1 MVSGSFKPIEEL
13 VKGSPVI
20 GSDGNCH
27 PAVGVMSRDYDGR
40 LVKIKAT
47 GVIDFEP
54 TENHPVL
61 VADIGWKTIN
71 TSIPRRNV
79 RLIRSIDWKKSQDVK
94 RGDWLAVPKLKGF
107 RDDSHFDLAPHF
119 IGNRWSISEK
129 IRDGKFPL
137 NEDTAWLMGYY
148 CAEGSSCVKGG
159 GVSFAMHRKEEK
171 TLGARVRSIVN
182 QWIGSRCY
190 ASHRRE
196 EDGMVVG
203 FGSVLLARMFKDKIG
218 KNASTKRIPDEIF
231 WHRDD
236 RIVKAF
242 LRGYFDG
249 DGTTKSTLF
258 TCATVSKVLA
268 FQVQALFARFGV
280 WMPMV
285 LDRLSLREAKV
296 IVKGPP
302 RKLKDQYKLMSGS
315 DESRMLLGY
324 DPVKEKNRKTKHY
337 TSNDDFIFV
346 RVKSVSSR
354 PWKGRVYNLTSPTED
369 YLVNNVVVHNC
380 SSHLTLHF
388 DDKIRGNVACVP
400 ADTMILGCNQSIDRC
415 QVAFPVLGRDGQD
428 EVSQTFVRDYNG
440 PMLTVKA
447 NCMLPFDVT
456 PEHPLLAVP
465 FKVTSVGKREAK
477 TTKKVFGKME
487 YLAAKD
493 MVVEKFLSGVKKSGH
508 MLVVPKLR
516 GNSDTKHIDLASYRV
531 DPRSSHA
538 TFGNLKA
545 KNFLLDEEAAW
556 VLGLYVAEGSAGGK
570 TSITFSLHRKEMDKA
585 KRVVCFFSSRY
596 GLTPRI
602 HDATT
607 PNCISVKVVSPIF
620 MRAFADWFGSGAK
633 NKHVPLWLMLHQD
646 LEIVKSFLK
655 GIFDGDGCYCRRHS
669 RRIVSIST
677 TSKLLALQAQLMF
690 VRLGALPGLSCRK
703 VKAGRKIRGRSL
715 PALELYTLQSEHD
728 SCLSV
733 LGYPGGTK
741 KNFFHDAGDY
751 ILVPISYVD
760 SRPFVGKVY
769 NIATGNHNYLV
780 SNVVTHNC
788 DLAVNSHLLANQIH
802 ESWPTA
808 ESYGFPKGKA
818 AVWYYNNLKDNAK
831 FQQQLKSG
839 AFGVGGVM
847 EWLGKSHRGWD
858 ELEKDPV
865 AKEFV
870 KDILCK
876 AKELCNN
883 NYGNIPSDIV
893 EMIEEMLKRERP
905 VIPWNHVLRMFCA
918 SATESV
924 LEYTMRR
931 ESKRYG
937 TRPGT
942 RKGDVLNLAI
952 CLDTSGSI
960 SPEQLKLF
968 FNEVR
973 WIWKNGAIVSI
984 VEADCAVARGPY
996 KYNGKWNGEV
1006 HGRGGTDLEPALALV
1021 EGKYDA
1027 CIYFTDF
1034 YAPPVSRVYRIPT
1047 LWVLTTELEKSQYPV
1062 QWGRHIKIESG
1073 HAVAG

>member
-1 MVSGSFKPIEEL
+1 MSSQTPVKVDVQKELIKGIIDIARHKEFYGHVIQQFQKVYVRHPHHVNTAAVGRFPGEKFIKLFLNLDYFGSLYDEKGKGAWNFVLGAEEHEIIHVCFTAGTMVSGSFKPIEEL
-13 VKGSPVI
+13 VKGSPII

-47 GVIDFEP
+47 GVIDFES

-79 RLIRSIDWKKSQDVK
+79 RLIRSIDWKKSQDIK

-107 RDDSHFDLAPHF
+107 RDDSHLDLTPHF
-119 IGNRWSISEK
+119 IGNGWSISEK
-129 IRDGKFPL
+129 IRDGKLPL

-159 GVSFAMHRKEEK
+159 NVVFSMHRKEEK

-190 ASHRRE
+190 ASYRSE
-196 EDGMVVG
+196 GGMVVG
-203 FGSVLLARMFKDKIG
+203 FVSVLLARMFKDKTG

-249 DGTTKSTLF
+249 DGTTKSALF

-285 LDRLSLREAKV
+285 LDRLSLQEAKV

-302 RKLKDQYKLMSGS
+302 RKVKDQYKLTSGS

-346 RVKSVSSR
+346 RVKLVSSR

-388 DDKIRGNVACVP
+388 DDKIRGN
-400 ADTMILGCNQSIDRC
+400 
-415 QVAFPVLGRDGQD
+415 
-428 EVSQTFVRDYNG
+428 
-440 PMLTVKA
+440 
-447 NCMLPFDVT
+447 
-456 PEHPLLAVP
+456 LAV
-465 FKVTSVGKREAK
+465 
-477 TTKKVFGKME
+477 
-487 YLAAKD
+487 D
-493 MVVEKFLSGVKKSGH
+493 
-508 MLVVPKLR
+508 
-516 GNSDTKHIDLASYRV
+516 
-531 DPRSSHA
+531 
-538 TFGNLKA
+538 
-545 KNFLLDEEAAW
+545 
-556 VLGLYVAEGSAGGK
+556 
-570 TSITFSLHRKEMDKA
+570 
-585 KRVVCFFSSRY
+585 C
-596 GLTPRI
+596 
-602 HDATT
+602 
-607 PNCISVKVVSPIF
+607 
-620 MRAFADWFGSGAK
+620 
-633 NKHVPLWLMLHQD
+633 
-646 LEIVKSFLK
+646 
-655 GIFDGDGCYCRRHS
+655 
-669 RRIVSIST
+669 
-677 TSKLLALQAQLMF
+677 
-690 VRLGALPGLSCRK
+690 
-703 VKAGRKIRGRSL
+703 
-715 PALELYTLQSEHD
+715 
-728 SCLSV
+728 
-733 LGYPGGTK
+733 
-741 KNFFHDAGDY
+741 
-751 ILVPISYVD
+751 
-760 SRPFVGKVY
+760 
-769 NIATGNHNYLV
+769 
-780 SNVVTHNC
+780 
-788 DLAVNSHLLANQIH
+788 AVNSHLLANQIH

-808 ESYGFPKGKA
+808 ESYGFPKSKA
-818 AVWYYNNLKDNAK
+818 AVWYYNNLKDNPK

-847 EWLGKSHRGWD
+847 EWLGKSHQGWE
-858 ELEKDPV
+858 ELKKDPV

-870 KDILCK
+870 KDILRK

-893 EMIEEMLKRERP
+893 EMIEELLKRERP

-942 RKGDVLNLAI
+942 RKGDVLNLAV
-952 CLDTSGSI
+952 CVDTSGSI
-960 SPEQLKLF
+960 SQEMLKLF
-968 FNEVR
+968 FNEIR

-996 KYNGKWNGEV
+996 KFNGKWNGEV

-1034 YAPPVSRVYRIPT
+1034 YAPPVSRAYRIPT
-1047 LWVLTTELEKSQYPV
+1047 LWVLTTELEKSQYPA
-1062 QWGRHIKIESG
+1062 QWGRHIKIEDG